1 MGEKTPIKM
10 GKVWENPPKMGKILV
25 FKVFCDQGL
34 KKKIG
39 EKPEKKME
47 KVWDNISAD
56 LKMRSE
62 NMDTT
67 GKIWENET

>member
-1 MGEKTPIKM
+1 M
-10 GKVWENPPKMGKILV
+10 GKVWENPSKMGKILV
-25 FKVFCDQGL
+25 FTVFCDQGL
-34 KKKIG
+34 KKKKG
-39 EKPEKKME
+39 LGKNHKKMG